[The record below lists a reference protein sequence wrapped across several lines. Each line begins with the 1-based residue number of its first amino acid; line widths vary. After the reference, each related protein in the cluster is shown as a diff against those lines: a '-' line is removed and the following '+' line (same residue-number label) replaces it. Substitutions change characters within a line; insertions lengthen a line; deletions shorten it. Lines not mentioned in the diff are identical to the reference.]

1 MNEFSSGK
9 EEAPNEK
16 EKNYSEIK
24 QKTYWSDSE
33 KAKFNE
39 ALRTF
44 GKDWK
49 KTAEFIGTRNSNQVR
64 NYACHYKDQLIKS
77 TKQDNNDLLEIL

>member
-24 QKTYWSDSE
+24 SKTYWSDSE

-39 ALRTF
+39 ALRKF